1 MSRARHGVEWPAVP
15 RGSKLGEEEEGDEAY
30 WTHQG
35 PEKETPGRTL
45 AVRPPRRAPSLAG
58 CSRLPAAIS
67 GLKRTCGALCEV
79 MWLHILHMNLPY
91 RSPNVSFKF

>member
-1 MSRARHGVEWPAVP
+1 MSLARHGVEWPAVP
-15 RGSKLGEEEEGDEAY
+15 GGSKLGEEEEEGDEAY

-45 AVRPPRRAPSLAG
+45 AVHRARSLAG

-79 MWLHILHMNLPY
+79 MWLHIMHMDLPL
-91 RSPNVSFKF
+91 RSPNVSFKL

>member
-15 RGSKLGEEEEGDEAY
+15 GGSKLGEEEEEEGDEAY

-45 AVRPPRRAPSLAG
+45 AVRRARSLAG

-67 GLKRTCGALCEV
+67 GLKRTCCGALCEV
-79 MWLHILHMNLPY
+79 MWLHMYGVIHE
-91 RSPNVSFKF
+91 